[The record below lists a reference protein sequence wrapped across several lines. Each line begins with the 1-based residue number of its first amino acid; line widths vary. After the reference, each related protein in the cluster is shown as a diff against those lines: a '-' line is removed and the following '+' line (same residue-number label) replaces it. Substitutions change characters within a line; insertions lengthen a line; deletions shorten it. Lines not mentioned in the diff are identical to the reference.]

1 MSDTGDTLYGLLR
14 PLIDQLLHLTSAEEL
29 SEPAVE
35 RLTEILDSHPGFLT
49 EDYYQKL
56 SSLFQSEHFQAR
68 YRALVHGD
76 FDQDNELFIWLMISY
91 GNARVSKLIESTD
104 EQSQL
109 FLSGLVGLT
118 GCPGYIAAE
127 DTVFVYTLEF
137 WSTFVETMTDELDS
151 SEEGRQPWVDAA
163 MAHVRQVLS
172 NCWRKIQWPPIVTL
186 MQWDTNDRA
195 KFIEARK
202 DVADLLEAVFALT
215 GPSLV
220 SMFVDLL
227 LQHLNAASWAEL
239 EASAFCVASLADCI
253 ADDDKC
259 DDMVGKVFSAPF
271 FDLLLQG
278 QDQVPLRLRH
288 TSLQLIERY
297 SDYFE
302 RRPEFLASALNLL
315 FGGLGDSALGGDSAK
330 YIAKLCSSCRH
341 ILTGE
346 VPAFLAQFGTIY
358 HRSPL
363 DPLAE
368 EKVVLAIASIVQA
381 VTNDAEK
388 LSAFAQLFDFAR
400 QDIERSIQ
408 LAANPQ
414 TLNLEDPLHRRGIDP
429 AELSGQPSPGEVAL
443 QLALRALRCISGMA
457 KGMQSV
463 RDGPVDLD
471 ATASP
476 WQISNELALVQNDI
490 LTILNQVLVTFPTDG
505 EVVEVICNIF
515 RAGFSESEPGP
526 FVFPPTIVASFFTSL
541 TINAPRIGA
550 VVSTACSFLSSLF
563 KGPPE
568 HLLPT
573 LSQLLPWVVSLLQAL
588 PEPKAD
594 TELTQHSIDLIRRLM
609 AKAPQVLFQ
618 LQPPSLVEFFFLFTL
633 EVLNGA
639 EPLPKAA
646 AAEFWTEFLALR
658 SEDPAV
664 QAAVAGAMGHLGP
677 LVARSL
683 VRNVGGEAMRSEL
696 DKLSEPLKKLVVQQS
711 SAQAWLE
718 AALLAGDFPSDKV
731 GPEEKRAFLKKIIK

>member
-1 MSDTGDTLYGLLR
+1 MTD
-14 PLIDQLLHLTSAEEL
+14 
-29 SEPAVE
+29 
-35 RLTEILDSHPGFLT
+35 ILDSHPAFLT
-49 EDYYQKL
+49 EDFYRKL
-56 SSLFQSEHFQAR
+56 ASLFQGEHFQAR
-68 YRALVHGD
+68 YRALVQGD
-76 FDQDNELFIWLMISY
+76 FDQDNEMFIWLMISY
-91 GNARVSKLIESTD
+91 GNARVWKLVKSTD
-104 EQSQL
+104 QQSQL
-109 FLSGLVGLT
+109 FLTGLVGLT
-118 GCPGYIAAE
+118 CCPGYVAAE
-127 DTVFVYTLEF
+127 DTIFAYSLEF
-137 WSTFVETMTDELDS
+137 WSSFVENMTDELDA
-151 SEEGRQPWVDAA
+151 SEGGRQPWFDIA
-163 MAHVRQVLS
+163 MGHVRQVLS
-172 NCWRKIQWPPIVTL
+172 NCWRKIQWPPITAL

-195 KFIEARK
+195 KFVEARK
-202 DVADLLEAVFALT
+202 DVADLLEAVFALA
-215 GPSLV
+215 GPPLV

-227 LQHLNAASWAEL
+227 LQHLNSASWTEL

-253 ADDDKC
+253 ADDESC

-278 QDQVPLRLRH
+278 QGQVPLRLRH
-288 TSLQLIERY
+288 TALQLIERY

-302 RRPEFLASALNLL
+302 RRPEFLASALNVL
-315 FGGLGDSALGGDSAK
+315 FGGLGDTALGGDSAR

-346 VPAFLAQFGTIY
+346 VPAFLAQFGAIY
-358 HRSPL
+358 SGDPI

-368 EKVVLAIASIVQA
+368 EKVVLAIASIIQA
-381 VTNDAEK
+381 VSNHADK
-388 LSAFAQLFDFAR
+388 LSAFAQLFNFAR

-414 TLNLEDPLHRRGIDP
+414 TLNLDDPLHRRGIDP
-429 AELSGQPSPGEVAL
+429 AELAGKPSPAEVSL

-471 ATASP
+471 APVSP
-476 WQISNELALVQNDI
+476 WQRSGELAALQNDI
-490 LTILNQVLVTFPTDG
+490 LTLLNEVLVTFPTSG

-526 FVFPPTIVASFFTSL
+526 FVFPPSIVSSFFTSL
-541 TINAPRIGA
+541 AIASPRIGT

-563 KGPPE
+563 KGPRE

-573 LSQLLPWVVSLLQAL
+573 LSQLLPWVISLLKSI
-588 PEPKAD
+588 PDPKAD

-618 LQPPSLVEFFFLFTL
+618 LQPPSLTEFFFLFTL
-633 EVLNGA
+633 EVLNGS

-664 QAAVAGAMGHLGP
+664 RAAVSGAMEHLGP

-683 VRNVGGEAMRSEL
+683 ARNLGGEAMRSEL
-696 DKLSEPLKKLVVQQS
+696 DKLSEPLKKLVVQQVR
-711 SAQAWLE
+711 AQSWLE
-718 AALLAGDFPSDKV
+718 AALMAEDFPSDKV
-731 GPEEKRAFLKKIIK
+731 GPEEKRAFLKKVIK